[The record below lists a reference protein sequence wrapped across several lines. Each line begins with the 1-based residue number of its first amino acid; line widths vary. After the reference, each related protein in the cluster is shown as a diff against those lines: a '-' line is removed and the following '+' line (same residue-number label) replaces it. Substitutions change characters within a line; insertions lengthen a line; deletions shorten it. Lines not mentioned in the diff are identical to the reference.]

1 MKKPLLAFFTLVFV
15 MVMLSFWAMVR
26 FTNTYNMLTK
36 YTQLAAWSLAQLE
49 VETLNFTHR
58 LEAYLLNESRE
69 NHQVMSLNYDI
80 LWNRFDLFLTSK
92 ETQELR
98 QQHNAEAIIQEVF
111 TQIKRYELAVTQ
123 GDKATLQELQKTL
136 EPYNAQIRNLA
147 IVNFTGES
155 ANSNI
160 RMINENKQQLLYFF
174 AAILLILILISY
186 MTYRSA
192 DYQQFL
198 AWHDPL
204 TRLKNRN
211 FIVKRLKKS
220 RPSQQE
226 PIALIL
232 FDLNRFKELNDTMGY
247 TFGDQLLINIAEL
260 LTQRCRSFAYQ
271 CARIGADEFAV
282 LLHPCSG
289 NADFFIRNLWND
301 LTKLVQEND
310 PTKRLSVAMGVVTC
324 QTLDFTQNSSK
335 LRASSLLNNADLAL
349 NIAKKAPEGQVVYYT
364 RDIES
369 AYNKK
374 RILAE
379 QLQQLLLDP
388 NQSSLYLSYQPILS
402 RNPDR
407 LGCEALIRWQ
417 HSEFGYINPQY
428 LIEIAEEYGLGKKLG
443 AWIMQQVYLALQND
457 WKPYNRRL
465 DVSIN
470 LSDSLFDET
479 LPTLVTTIFGHHENF
494 LNAII
499 LELTETM
506 TIDDFPQSLA
516 IIESLEKM
524 KVRFALDDFGTG
536 WSSLYQLNHLRFSK
550 LKIDKSFVDNMNQ
563 NQQQAIF
570 IASIVNLSHQ
580 LGMQVVAE
588 GVEQLAQLEQLK
600 QLGVDEFQGYYFS
613 RPITKTEFA
622 AFCDHYFSSEN
633 TSLSAQ
639 INE

>member
-1 MKKPLLAFFTLVFV
+1 
-15 MVMLSFWAMVR
+15 
-26 FTNTYNMLTK
+26 
-36 YTQLAAWSLAQLE
+36 
-49 VETLNFTHR
+49 
-58 LEAYLLNESRE
+58 
-69 NHQVMSLNYDI
+69 
-80 LWNRFDLFLTSK
+80 
-92 ETQELR
+92 
-98 QQHNAEAIIQEVF
+98 
-111 TQIKRYELAVTQ
+111 
-123 GDKATLQELQKTL
+123 
-136 EPYNAQIRNLA
+136 
-147 IVNFTGES
+147 
-155 ANSNI
+155 
-160 RMINENKQQLLYFF
+160 
-174 AAILLILILISY
+174 
-186 MTYRSA
+186 
-192 DYQQFL
+192 
-198 AWHDPL
+198 
-204 TRLKNRN
+204 
-211 FIVKRLKKS
+211 
-220 RPSQQE
+220 
-226 PIALIL
+226 
-232 FDLNRFKELNDTMGY
+232 
-247 TFGDQLLINIAEL
+247 
-260 LTQRCRSFAYQ
+260 
-271 CARIGADEFAV
+271 
-282 LLHPCSG
+282 
-289 NADFFIRNLWND
+289 
-301 LTKLVQEND
+301 
-310 PTKRLSVAMGVVTC
+310 MGVVTC
-324 QTLDFTQNSSK
+324 QTQDFTESSSK

-349 NIAKKAPEGQVVYYT
+349 NIAKKAPEAGGVLS

-402 RNPDR
+402 RDPDR

-457 WKPYNRRL
+457 WKPHNRRL

-470 LSDSLFDET
+470 LSNSLFDET

-536 WSSLYQLNHLRFSK
+536 WSSLYQLNHLKFSK

-588 GVEQLAQLEQLK
+588 GIEQLAQLEQLK

-622 AFCDHYFSSEN
+622 TFCDHYFSSEN
-633 TSLSAQ
+633 TSLSTQ

>member
-1 MKKPLLAFFTLVFV
+1 MKKSLLAFFTLVFA
-15 MVMLSFWAMVR
+15 MILISLWAMVR

-36 YTQLAAWSLAQLE
+36 YTQLTAWSLAQLE

-58 LEAYLLNESRE
+58 LDTYLLTGSRE
-69 NHQVMSLNYDI
+69 SYQAMSLNYEI

-92 ETQELR
+92 ETHELR
-98 QQHNAEAIIQEVF
+98 QQHDAQKIIQETF
-111 TQIKRYELAVTQ
+111 IQLKRYELAISR
-123 GDKATLQELQKTL
+123 GDKAALQELRQIL
-136 EPYNAQIRNLA
+136 EPYNNQIRDLA

-155 ANSNI
+155 ANANLRI
-160 RMINENKQQLLYFF
+160 ITDNKQQLLYFF
-174 AAILLILILISY
+174 AAILLILILLSY
-186 MTYRSA
+186 LTYRSA

-211 FIVKRLKKS
+211 YIVKILKTSRLGK
-220 RPSQQE
+220 QE
-226 PIALIL
+226 PVALIL
-232 FDLNRFKELNDTMGY
+232 FDLNRFKELNDTIGY
-247 TFGDQLLINIAEL
+247 ASGDLLLIKIAGL
-260 LTQRCRSFAYQ
+260 LTQRCHPFAYQ

-282 LLHPCSG
+282 LLHPCNG
-289 NADFFIRNLWND
+289 NAEFFIRNLWND
-301 LTKLVQEND
+301 LTKLVQDND

-324 QTLDFTQNSSK
+324 QTQDITQTST
-335 LRASSLLNNADLAL
+335 LRANSLLNNADLAL
-349 NIAKKAPEGQVVYYT
+349 NIAKKTPDGQVVYYT
-364 RDIES
+364 REIES

-379 QLQQLLLDP
+379 QLQKLMLDP
-388 NQSSLYLSYQPILS
+388 DQSHLYLCYQPILS
-402 RNPDR
+402 RNPKR

-417 HSEFGYINPQY
+417 HHEFGFINPQY

-457 WKPYNRRL
+457 WKNYNRRL

-470 LSDSLFDET
+470 LSNSLFDDE
-479 LPTLVTTIFGHHENF
+479 LPDLVTDIFGSHENF

-506 TIDDFPQSLA
+506 TIDDFAHSMS
-516 IIESLEKM
+516 IIEKLEKM

-550 LKIDKSFVDNMNQ
+550 LKIDKSFVDNMNR

-570 IASIVNLSHQ
+570 IASIVSLSHQ
-580 LGMQVVAE
+580 LGMEVVAE
-588 GVEQLAQLEQLK
+588 GIEQMTQLDQLK

-622 AFCDHYFSSEN
+622 TFCDHYFSSEN

>member
-1 MKKPLLAFFTLVFV
+1 
-15 MVMLSFWAMVR
+15 
-26 FTNTYNMLTK
+26 MLTK

-58 LEAYLLNESRE
+58 LETYLLNGSRE
-69 NHQVMSLNYDI
+69 NHQAMSLNYDI

-98 QQHNAEAIIQEVF
+98 QQHDAQAIIQEVF
-111 TQIKRYELAVTQ
+111 TQLKRYELAVSR
-123 GDKATLQELQKTL
+123 GDQPVLQELLQLL

-174 AAILLILILISY
+174 AAILLMLILLSY

-211 FIVKRLKKS
+211 FIVKKLKK
-220 RPSQQE
+220 RRRNQQE

-247 TFGDQLLINIAEL
+247 AFGDQLLINIAEL

-282 LLHPCSG
+282 LLHPCTG

-324 QTLDFTQNSSK
+324 QTQDFTESSSK

-402 RNPDR
+402 RDPDR

-457 WKPYNRRL
+457 WKPHNRRL
-465 DVSIN
+465 D
-470 LSDSLFDET
+470 
-479 LPTLVTTIFGHHENF
+479 
-494 LNAII
+494 
-499 LELTETM
+499 
-506 TIDDFPQSLA
+506 
-516 IIESLEKM
+516 
-524 KVRFALDDFGTG
+524 
-536 WSSLYQLNHLRFSK
+536 
-550 LKIDKSFVDNMNQ
+550 
-563 NQQQAIF
+563 
-570 IASIVNLSHQ
+570 
-580 LGMQVVAE
+580 
-588 GVEQLAQLEQLK
+588 
-600 QLGVDEFQGYYFS
+600 
-613 RPITKTEFA
+613 
-622 AFCDHYFSSEN
+622 
-633 TSLSAQ
+633 
-639 INE
+639 